1 MTTAPKT
8 KPNRLTSYERET
20 IIIYNGETMAEIFT
34 WDHKLQAD
42 LKSRPEIKV
51 LDEGI
56 HQHPNDHYGRFE
68 VPKSWIKVRPPSR
81 RSLSPEQ
88 RQAIGERLH
97 AKRSRQAAVEPTL
110 APSEPL

>member
-1 MTTAPKT
+1 
-8 KPNRLTSYERET
+8 
-20 IIIYNGETMAEIFT
+20 
-34 WDHKLQAD
+34 
-42 LKSRPEIKV
+42 
-51 LDEGI
+51 
-56 HQHPNDHYGRFE
+56 